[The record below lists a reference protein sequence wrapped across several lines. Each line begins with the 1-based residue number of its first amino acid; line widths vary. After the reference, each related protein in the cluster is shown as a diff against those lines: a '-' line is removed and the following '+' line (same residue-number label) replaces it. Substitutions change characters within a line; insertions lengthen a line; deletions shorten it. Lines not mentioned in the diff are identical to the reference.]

1 MCFVLCPNLRG
12 TIEAVSFG
20 GGYLDLKFP
29 YAAPLTMTLPG
40 IVSSSR
46 FLLSGGR
53 LAVDFTNTVNSTQGR
68 AEALE
73 SWVELVRFLE
83 AACVVS
89 RERAAQLRALHESN
103 PQATD
108 RTVARALRLRD
119 ALRQAFAA
127 ISQNQK
133 LSRDWI
139 EPINEVLRVTEGH
152 DELLLE
158 RSGWKLEFIA
168 REESLDW
175 LLAAI
180 ARSAAEIISEGAEAP
195 LRKCS
200 NPACDL
206 FFYDTSRT
214 RRRRWCSMALC
225 GNRNKVASFVRR
237 RHSSRSAAS

>member
-1 MCFVLCPNLRG
+1 
-12 TIEAVSFG
+12 
-20 GGYLDLKFP
+20 
-29 YAAPLTMTLPG
+29 MTPPR
-40 IVSSSR
+40 IASSGR
-46 FLLSGGR
+46 FLLFGGR
-53 LAVDFTNTVNSTQGR
+53 LAVDFANTANSTQGR

-73 SWVELVRFLE
+73 TWDGLVRFLE

-89 RERAAQLRALHESN
+89 RERAAQLRALQESN

-119 ALRQAFAA
+119 ALREAFAA
-127 ISQNQK
+127 TSQNQK

-152 DELLLE
+152 DELLPE
-158 RSGWKLEFIA
+158 RGGWKLEFLA

-195 LRKCS
+195 LHKCS
-200 NPACDL
+200 NPVCEL

-225 GNRNKVASFVRR
+225 GNRSKVASFVRR
-237 RHSSRSAAS
+237 RHSSRSASS